1 MNNERESKATELHC
15 FVALVG
21 RMFVTVPVVGR
32 MFMTVPVVGR
42 MFMTVPVVGRM
53 FVLYQWLQNNI
64 LVFRDIMFSGA
75 ATSCNDWPT

>member
-42 MFMTVPVVGRM
+42 MF
-53 FVLYQWLQNNI
+53 VLYQWLQNNI
-64 LVFRDIMFSGA
+64 QVFRDIMFSGA